1 MEIIFSLSASLPGRT
16 LRQESDATTVNP
28 AGPGRIAATR
38 HLAIACLLLTVIVPG
53 VFSATALGATT
64 SPVPALELQPNP
76 APVRPARGE
85 ARFNPS
91 LVYQDQTLSE
101 DTTWRGDVQ
110 VEGAVTVAPQATL
123 SIEPGTVIRFRRKTP
138 QAPLLLVQ
146 GRIVAAGTKEA
157 PIVFAS
163 SFAAPAPADWQGI
176 MIIGSQKKNLLENC
190 RIEGAQTGLDALFS
204 SVTTKNL
211 RVERSATGLRFQDTL
226 VSAEAGG
233 VFDCDLGLSLSDSE
247 ANLRNLSVEGNRQ
260 GVSAKQSSVY
270 LFEADLT
277 GNNAAFA
284 GEGCRVKLQGGVVQ
298 SNGSGVRL
306 SGCEG
311 SITGV
316 TLTKNMEYGVSLTA
330 SRMRVSANQIIGN
343 GGNGLVVYD
352 GSAVAWD
359 NAIYDNAGYDL
370 YNAGSEEFRAPGNWW
385 GTGAAKIFDNGGR
398 GKVLKDPLLKTSPS
412 KP

>member
-1 MEIIFSLSASLPGRT
+1 MGIFFSLSASLPGRA
-16 LRQESDATTVNP
+16 LRRESGTTTVNP
-28 AGPGRIAATR
+28 AEQARTAVTGR
-38 HLAIACLLLTVIVPG
+38 LAVACLLLAVIVPG
-53 VFSATALGATT
+53 AFGTTALGATAP
-64 SPVPALELQPNP
+64 PVPAVELRANP
-76 APVRPARGE
+76 TPVRPARGE

-101 DTTWRGDVQ
+101 DTTWRGEVL
-110 VEGAVTVAPQATL
+110 VEGAVIVAPQATL
-123 SIEPGTVIRFRRKTP
+123 SIEPGTVIRFRRKTT

-146 GRIVAAGTKEA
+146 GRIVATGTKET

-163 SFAAPAPADWQGI
+163 SFAVPASSDWQGV

-211 RVERSATGLRFQDTL
+211 RVERSATGMRFQDTL
-226 VSAEAGG
+226 VTTEAGG

-247 ANLRNLSVEGNRQ
+247 ANLRNLSIEGNRQ
-260 GVSAKQSSVY
+260 GISAKQSSVY

-284 GEGCRVKLQGGVVQ
+284 GEGGRVKMQGGVVQ

-316 TLTKNMEYGVSLTA
+316 TLTKNMEYGVSLTG
-330 SRMRVSANQIIGN
+330 SRMRVSANQITGN

-352 GSAVAWD
+352 GAAVAWD
-359 NAIYDNAGYDL
+359 NAIYDNVGYDL

-385 GTGAAKIFDNGGR
+385 GTGAGKIFDNGGR
-398 GKVLKDPLLKTSPS
+398 GKVLNAPLLKTSPS
-412 KP
+412 KL